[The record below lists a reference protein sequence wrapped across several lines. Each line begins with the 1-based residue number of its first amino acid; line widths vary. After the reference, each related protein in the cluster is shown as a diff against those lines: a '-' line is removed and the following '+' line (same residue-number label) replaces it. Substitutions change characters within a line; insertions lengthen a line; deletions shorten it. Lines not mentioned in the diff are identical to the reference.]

1 MIRIPYGISNFETL
15 VSENYH
21 YVDRTPYISK
31 LEALGE
37 RYLFLVRPR
46 RFGKS
51 LFVSTLH
58 YYYGLEHKDKF
69 QQLFGKYYIGQY
81 PTPSA
86 NSYLVLSL
94 SFSSIH
100 TDTAETT
107 YRDFLR
113 NIQFGVQTLMSKFPE
128 WFDLTSISQVAELDS
143 PSSVIQ
149 HLIKVIKTKDIPAK
163 LYILIDEYDHFANE
177 LLAFDFSN
185 FKNIVSKNGYVR
197 KFYEA
202 LKEGTHLGI
211 IDRMFITGVTPIT
224 LDSLTSGFNISAKLT
239 TDIRF
244 NELFGFT
251 EEEVVAVLKGIN
263 LTESAIPATMQELTF
278 WYNGYLFNKRA
289 KSRIYNPDMIFY
301 LSLIHI

>member
-1 MIRIPYGISNFETL
+1 M
-15 VSENYH
+15 
-21 YVDRTPYISK
+21 
-31 LEALGE
+31 
-37 RYLFLVRPR
+37 
-46 RFGKS
+46 
-51 LFVSTLH
+51 H

-69 QQLFGKYYIGQY
+69 QQLFGKYYIGQH

-100 TDTAETT
+100 TDTAELTLAG
-107 YRDFLR
+107 FVR
-113 NIQFGVQTLMSKFPE
+113 NVKFGVQALMANHPTLFAKEDWEAAGRQQMPS
-128 WFDLTSISQVAELDS
+128 DLISFL
-143 PSSVIQ
+143 
-149 HLIKVIKTKDIPAK
+149 LTTIKKKNIAHK
-163 LYILIDEYDHFANE
+163 LYVLIDEYDHFANE
-177 LLAFDFSN
+177 LLAFVFSN

-251 EEEVVAVLKGIN
+251 EEEVIAVLKG
-263 LTESAIPATMQELTF
+263 
-278 WYNGYLFNKRA
+278 
-289 KSRIYNPDMIFY
+289 